1 MAGPLGSI
9 AAPACKASQSGT
21 QDAPSKGE
29 TREATRQ
36 LFIVRLLA
44 TTDLIVSSNEST
56 AKGLTKKAT
65 APATSHRCRIP
76 GSSCAVAM
84 IVGILNPAP
93 ARRDNTSRPDIWFLM
108 WRSRIRHVGT

>member
-1 MAGPLGSI
+1 MAEPL
-9 AAPACKASQSGT
+9 AVLRHPLATHCNPARRMPHHKS
-21 QDAPSKGE
+21 E
-29 TREATRQ
+29 NLEATRQ
-36 LFIVRLLA
+36 LFIVRLLVA
-44 TTDLIVSSNEST
+44 TDLIVSSNEST

-93 ARRDNTSRPDIWFLM
+93 ARRDNT
-108 WRSRIRHVGT
+108 